1 MQHFSKLV
9 WLITWL
15 LLLASC
21 TSANEDEASNLPA
34 STQLPAS
41 TTQAATAVASSAAT
55 PENVNIANPIT
66 RTQTS
71 LTLWVPSE
79 IWASSEPGQ
88 ATLNSQL
95 NSYRASHP
103 ELNLQVELK
112 SANGQGSIV
121 NYLITGRTIAPSILP
136 DLIAI
141 PTDQLASAASQ
152 GLIYPINND
161 VDAAY
166 FEDVYPAGLQL
177 VTADDQI
184 LGYPFILS
192 QVSHLVYNS
201 AAITQTVPITWT
213 QFIEQPQQFAFPAN
227 GNFGATLVLQMYLD
241 NGGQLTNEAGQVEL
255 QLAPLAAALQQLS
268 DAREKRFILPQSSN
282 LQTLEDTWQLFQ
294 AGTVGFVQATGSQ
307 YLRMRDN
314 AGPTAVTAVPG
325 QIDTLPSLLN
335 GWAWA
340 ISTQDPAKRPLAADL
355 LSFLIEPQN
364 LGEWSYQNR
373 QLPARQGAFFYWPA
387 NDPYVP
393 FISNELLKANP
404 HPFTSGHPVMLA
416 LNDAAFDVLTLAKTP
431 QLAAEDAVAALQP

>member
-1 MQHFSKLV
+1 MG
-9 WLITWL
+9 L
-15 LLLASC
+15 LTSC
-21 TSANEDEASNLPA
+21 SLFEQTATGNPPA
-34 STQLPAS
+34 STRLPV
-41 TTQAATAVASSAAT
+41 TTVQAATAVALLPAT
-55 PENVNIANPIT
+55 PENLNIANPIT
-66 RTQTS
+66 HTQTS
-71 LTLWVPSE
+71 LTVWIPSE

-112 SANGQGSIV
+112 AANGQGSIV
-121 NYLITGRTIAPSILP
+121 NYLITGRNIAPSILP

-161 VDAAY
+161 IDPAY
-166 FEDVYPAGLQL
+166 LEDLYPAGLQL
-177 VTADDQI
+177 VTTNDQM

-201 AAITQTVPITWT
+201 TAVTSTVPITWS
-213 QFIEQPQQFAFPAN
+213 QFINQPQQLAFPAN
-227 GNFGATLVLQMYLD
+227 GTFGATLLLQMYLD

-255 QLAPLAAALQQLS
+255 QIEPLVAALQQLGQG
-268 DAREKRFILPQSSN
+268 RETRFILPQSSN

-307 YLRMRDN
+307 YLRQRDN
-314 AGPTAVTAVPG
+314 VGPIGVTAVPG
-325 QIDTLPSLLN
+325 QTGTLPSLLN

-340 ISTQDPAKRPLAADL
+340 ISTQDTAKRPLAADL

-393 FISNELLKANP
+393 FISNELLRAAP
-404 HPFTSGHPVMLA
+404 HPLTSGHPVMLA
-416 LNDAAFDVLTLAKTP
+416 LNDAAFDVLSLAKTP
-431 QLAAEDAVAALQP
+431 QLAAEDAVTALQP